1 MATSKKDASPRLRK
15 PQTRL
20 QKIPQVNPHQ
30 EPAKRVQVGFLF
42 QAPGENRK
50 RRLEGGFPKSSK
62 PARRRAWSH
71 NASPSK
77 GHNHRLMP
85 VPTGKR
91 GGKGRGGAGG
101 IWDVISNR

>member
-1 MATSKKDASPRLRK
+1 MEKGGTGPWHANDEHRLLDARSFECRWRLLRPPRVRK

-50 RRLEGGFPKSSK
+50 GGLQGRISEVLQAGSS
-62 PARRRAWSH
+62 SCL
-71 NASPSK
+71 
-77 GHNHRLMP
+77 G
-85 VPTGKR
+85 T
-91 GGKGRGGAGG
+91 
-101 IWDVISNR
+101 